1 MNKKL
6 IALIIVIILLV
17 IVGGAFAF
25 MNSNKNSE
33 KEENILNQANQNR
46 QEASNENT
54 TNNEEIDKENN
65 TNTSKE
71 NMGKALVVYYSW
83 SGNTRTVANFIHN
96 AVGGDII
103 ELEPKKAYTKN
114 MNELSSIALKEKNE
128 NSRPELKTKI
138 DNIEDYD
145 TIFLG
150 YPNWWSDMPMLMY
163 TFLDEYD
170 LSGKTIAPFVT
181 HGESGL
187 SGTPNKIQK
196 EELNSKVTEGLA
208 VQHDN
213 IDNSESVV
221 KQWVSKIG
229 F

>member
-6 IALIIVIILLV
+6 IALIIVIIVLAL
-17 IVGGAFAF
+17 VGGAFAVI
-25 MNSNKNSE
+25 NSSKNSE
-33 KEENILNQANQNR
+33 KEENTLNQANTNSK
-46 QEASNENT
+46 EVSKENT
-54 TNNEEIDKENN
+54 TDNKENN
-65 TNTSKE
+65 ANTPKE
-71 NMGKALVVYYSW
+71 NMGEILVLYYSW
-83 SGNTRTVANFIHN
+83 SGNTKTVANFIHN

-103 ELEPKKAYTKN
+103 ELEPKKAYTTN
-114 MNELSSIALKEKNE
+114 MNELSSIALKEKND
-128 NSRPELKTKI
+128 NTRPELKTKI

-187 SGTPNKIQK
+187 SGTPSKIQK
-196 EELNSKVTEGLA
+196 EEPNATVTEGLA

-213 IDNSESVV
+213 IDNSEANV
-221 KQWVSKIG
+221 KQWLSKIG

>member
-17 IVGGAFAF
+17 LVGGAFAL
-25 MNSNKNSE
+25 MSSSKNSE
-33 KEENILNQANQNR
+33 RKENTNS
-46 QEASNENT
+46 QEVSKENT
-54 TNNEEIDKENN
+54 TNNEEMNKENTAN
-65 TNTSKE
+65 TANTANTPKE
-71 NMGKALVVYYSW
+71 NMGKVLVLYYSW
-83 SGNTRTVANFIHN
+83 SGNTKTIANFIHN
-96 AVGGDII
+96 AVGGNII
-103 ELEPKKAYTKN
+103 ELEPKKAYTTN

-138 DNIEDYD
+138 DNIDDYD

-187 SGTPNKIQK
+187 SGTPSKIQK
-196 EELNSKVTEGLA
+196 EEPNATVTEGLA

-213 IDNSESVV
+213 IDNSEANV
-221 KQWVSKIG
+221 KQWLSKIG

>member
-6 IALIIVIILLV
+6 IVLTIAMVLLV
-17 IVGGAFAF
+17 VVGGTFAF
-25 MNSNKNSE
+25 MDSNKNNE
-33 KEENILNQANQNR
+33 KKENTLNQNK
-46 QEASNENT
+46 QELSKEST
-54 TNNEEIDKENN
+54 TNDERVDKENN
-65 TNTSKE
+65 INTSKGS
-71 NMGKALVVYYSW
+71 MGKVLIVYYSW
-83 SGNTRTVANFIHN
+83 SGNTKTVANFIHN

-103 ELEPKKAYTKN
+103 ELEPKKAYTEN
-114 MNELSSIALKEKNE
+114 MNELSSIALKEKN
-128 NSRPELKTKI
+128 NNTRPELKTKI
-138 DNIEDYD
+138 DNIENYD

-187 SGTPNKIQK
+187 SGTPDKIQK
-196 EELNSKVTEGLA
+196 EEPNSKVTEGLA

-213 IDNSESVV
+213 IKNSEPAI
-221 KQWVSKIG
+221 KQWLSKIG